1 VEAVPRNKSKPIH
14 VNHPFFKM
22 KSHFLPAV
30 PSAARALLLAI
41 VVAVAARGYLISQT
55 APAPAAPPAAAVA
68 TADQA
73 LRALQSIQAANEKIL
88 ADQEA
93 MLKQLETTG
102 EEARQLRIFA
112 RRT

>member
-1 VEAVPRNKSKPIH
+1 
-14 VNHPFFKM
+14 M
-22 KSHFLPAV
+22 KTHFLPAV
-30 PSAARALLLAI
+30 PTAARALLLAI
-41 VVAVAARGYLISQT
+41 VVAVAARGYLVSQT
-55 APAPAAPPAAAVA
+55 PPAPATPPTAATA

-73 LRALQSIQAANEKIL
+73 LRALQSVQAANEKIL

-93 MLKQLETTG
+93 MLKQLETVA